1 MNDPSVFKADK
12 CVGDIMF
19 SACPSVRAS
28 MRPCVRVVKT
38 KSYQCAEY
46 HQTLA
51 DDVVDPMDELI
62 GF

>member
-1 MNDPSVFKADK
+1 
-12 CVGDIMF
+12 MF